1 MPLPKQTTTFIVK
14 VSKGFPG
21 RNVSTMTIEI
31 KAQALL
37 ASPVGCALLLDIS
50 HNSHLPL
57 EYFADPMVSFWLL
70 SCAVD
75 WSDIRSELNARELA
89 LEHAQDHADLA
100 RRIVEN
106 PAFAWWYDPV
116 DTETQVWV
124 SPQFA
129 GDRLLHPER
138 MEPFDPE
145 SWRTPNSGWST
156 PGTWTQET
164 STLRGGT
171 TSQVMAYAIY
181 SADHIAGFPLPA
193 WRVEF
198 QQEMRVWEINHPSDW
213 HRLCSQYPGR
223 ARDGRLIP
231 DWKSVAIDWDGVHL
245 SLGGVLSC
253 EQARYEQGGEWSMMK
268 WWHTEQTKWL
278 RELDIT
284 GQRMVDFQREPH
296 EVNLPR
302 YPYRGAQLY

>member
-21 RNVSTMTIEI
+21 RNVSMMTDEI

-106 PAFAWWYDPV
+106 PAFAWWYDRLTWRPRCGRRLKCRV
-116 DTETQVWV
+116 SVWCIRKGWKRSIRSPGDTRIL
-124 SPQFA
+124 A
-129 GDRLLHPER
+129 GLCPILRVRAPRLSGAELH
-138 MEPFDPE
+138 
-145 SWRTPNSGWST
+145 
-156 PGTWTQET
+156 
-164 STLRGGT
+164 L
-171 TSQVMAYAIY
+171 
-181 SADHIAGFPLPA
+181 
-193 WRVEF
+193 
-198 QQEMRVWEINHPSDW
+198 
-213 HRLCSQYPGR
+213 
-223 ARDGRLIP
+223 
-231 DWKSVAIDWDGVHL
+231 K
-245 SLGGVLSC
+245 
-253 EQARYEQGGEWSMMK
+253 
-268 WWHTEQTKWL
+268 
-278 RELDIT
+278 
-284 GQRMVDFQREPH
+284 
-296 EVNLPR
+296 
-302 YPYRGAQLY
+302 